1 MELINSNR
9 NKFNSEII
17 LIFNPKLNAHVVTK
31 DLLLKLILGLCFN
44 FELQF
49 QNTTTLI
56 IRQNA
61 NTNTYGV
68 QRVVYREELL
78 PLELRNVAH
87 ALLGH

>member
-49 QNTTTLI
+49 QNTTLI

-68 QRVVYREELL
+68 QRVSSV
-78 PLELRNVAH
+78 
-87 ALLGH
+87 

>member
-1 MELINSNR
+1 MKLINSNR

-49 QNTTTLI
+49 QNTTLI